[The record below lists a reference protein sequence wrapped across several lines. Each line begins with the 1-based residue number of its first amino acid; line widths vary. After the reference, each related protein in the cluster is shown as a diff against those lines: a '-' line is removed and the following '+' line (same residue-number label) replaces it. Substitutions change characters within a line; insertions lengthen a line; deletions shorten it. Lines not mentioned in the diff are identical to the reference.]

1 MAAAILS
8 VIHPS
13 ITCDTCDTCLM
24 PAKYHHALFA
34 LIHRNWN
41 VFVPKHSE
49 KH

>member
-13 ITCDTCDTCLM
+13 ITCDTSLM